1 MVIQVESY
9 QLFGIVQGVHY
20 IMLAKDEIMS
30 YANKLCFQT
39 GAMPS
44 FKLDLTTSWLF
55 LFLKSKLIWKNDFT
69 EAVDQHHI

>member
-20 IMLAKDEIMS
+20 IMLANDEIMS

-44 FKLDLTTSWLF
+44 FKLDTLKLDTTIL
-55 LFLKSKLIWKNDFT
+55 
-69 EAVDQHHI
+69 